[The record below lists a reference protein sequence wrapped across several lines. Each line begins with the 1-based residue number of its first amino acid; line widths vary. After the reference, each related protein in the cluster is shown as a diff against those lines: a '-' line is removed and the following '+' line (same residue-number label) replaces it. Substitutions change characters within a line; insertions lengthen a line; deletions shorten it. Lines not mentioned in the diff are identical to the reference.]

1 MLPAMLPRQSNLDPA
16 AAYPKITTLRAALDA
31 GDWPASRELLDAA
44 EQAER
49 SYLTAAVADVDGL
62 EDFLRG
68 VLRGDPGDGTAGA
81 LLGQHLVEAAWAI
94 RTRARAGHVSREQ
107 FVAFRAGLV
116 EAERV
121 LVDAAARSPEDP
133 AIWTARLVTAR
144 GLRLGLS
151 EIRRRYGRLAEIDS
165 HHLPGQQQMLQ
176 SLCAKWYGD
185 AALTYEFAK
194 EAAAAAPAGAP
205 NPVLLAEAYIEHSEV
220 VTDVDRVRAEL
231 REAAMRSVWHPDFRR
246 THGWVRTMSTFAM
259 AFVLLDDQPAAASLF
274 DALGGRGSRWP
285 WEYLGDPAA
294 TIEKFRARAGG
305 NT

>member
-1 MLPAMLPRQSNLDPA
+1 MLPRQSNLDPA
-16 AAYPKITTLRAALDA
+16 AAYPKITDLRAALDA
-31 GDWPASRELLDAA
+31 GDWPACRELLDAS

-49 SYLTAAVADVDGL
+49 TYLITAVSDEKGL

-81 LLGQHLVEAAWAI
+81 LLGRHLTEAAWDI
-94 RTRARAGHVSREQ
+94 RTRVRAEHVSREQ
-107 FVAFRAGLV
+107 FVAFRAGLA

-121 LVDAAARSPEDP
+121 LVDAAARSPHDP
-133 AIWTARLVTAR
+133 AVWTARLVTAR
-144 GLRLGLS
+144 GLRLGLP
-151 EIRRRYGRLAEIDS
+151 EIRRRYGRLAEIDP
-165 HHLPGQQQMLQ
+165 HHLPGQQQVLQ
-176 SLCAKWYGD
+176 SLCTKWYGD

-205 NPVLLAEAYIEHSEV
+205 NPVLLAEAYLEHSDE
-220 VTDVDRVRAEL
+220 VTDLDRVRAEL

-259 AFVLLDDQPAAASLF
+259 AFSLLNDQEAASSLF
-274 DALGGRGSRWP
+274 RALGKLGSRWP

-305 NT
+305 DT